1 MNISRGASET
11 SGLQMPV
18 RKRTKKWPF
27 LLIGLIVLGIGAVG
41 YNYSRPL
48 PKPTISIKLNAS
60 TAGQPV
66 NLTWPTEGTAAI
78 SADGYEFVAHEG
90 DLDET
95 FSAASMIKI
104 LTVLCVLEK
113 HPLAV
118 GESGPT
124 LTMTTA
130 DVAMYD
136 HEISRDGNHLKI
148 VAGEQ
153 LSQYHALEAVL
164 IESANNMTDTMAIW
178 AFGSLDNYKTYALD
192 YLKQHGMTHTQ
203 LGSDASGM
211 DPETTSTLG
220 DMVKLAKLGFSNP
233 IINKIIAT
241 PSATFANGGTV
252 INRNKLLGNGIL
264 LGGKTGS
271 LDDIKGSYLFSAT
284 TKNISDLDIHM
295 VGVVAY
301 DSSVQGAI
309 RDSEALAK
317 SAVSYFETVTLA
329 RAGDSVGSLSSDW
342 GKQVPVTL
350 AKDLTIT
357 RWRGSN
363 ITLSQNLKD
372 TDSQSTGEVG
382 TITAQTDGNKTEAP
396 LSVDQALPPPSA
408 LWRATRKPW

>member
-1 MNISRGASET
+1 MNISRGASGM

-27 LLIGLIVLGIGAVG
+27 LLVGLIVVSTGAVA

-48 PKPTISIKLNAS
+48 PKPTITITLN
-60 TAGQPV
+60 TPTTGQPV

-78 SADGYEFVAHEG
+78 SADGYDFVAHKG

-113 HPLAV
+113 HPLAA

-124 LTMTTA
+124 LTMTAA

-153 LSQYHALEAVL
+153 LSEYHALEAVL

-178 AFGSLDNYKTYALD
+178 AFGSLEDYKTYALNF
-192 YLKQHGMTHTQ
+192 LKKHGMTHTQ

-211 DPETTSTLG
+211 DPATTSTLG
-220 DMVKLAKLGFSNP
+220 DLITLAKLGFNNP
-233 IINKIIAT
+233 IISKIIAT
-241 PSATFANGGTV
+241 PSATFTNGGTV

-317 SAVSYFETVTLA
+317 SAASHFETVTLA

-342 GKQVPVTL
+342 GQRVPITL
-350 AKDLTIT
+350 TKDLAIT
-357 RWRGSN
+357 RWRGSD

-372 TDSQSTGEVG
+372 VSGQSTEEVG
-382 TITAQTDGNKTEAP
+382 TITAQTDGKKTEAP
-396 LSVDQALPPPSA
+396 LLVDQPLPPPSL
-408 LWRATRKPW
+408 LWRATRKP